1 MIVPRPWPPVH
12 NVGATR
18 QPPRVLT
25 ASILLLFLPRAPI
38 VKPLSILIALC
49 LIVPFAAAD
58 EPVRERIEWIDVWV
72 TDADKTA
79 LPRVLLVGDSIT
91 RGYFGGVEKH
101 LAGKAYCARL
111 TTSKCVADPTFNDD
125 LKSLLKQYKF
135 SVIHFNNGLHGW
147 GYSEEQYRAGLLKTV
162 EAVQQQAGD
171 ARLIWATTTPVRET
185 SDLEQFAEQTARVKV
200 RNALAAEITKA
211 RQLPTD
217 DLFELVQ
224 GHAKWMSGDG
234 VHFNG
239 DGNEALSRQV
249 ATTVLEHLP

>member
-1 MIVPRPWPPVH
+1 MKL
-12 NVGATR
+12 
-18 QPPRVLT
+18 LT
-25 ASILLLFLPRAPI
+25 
-38 VKPLSILIALC
+38 ILIPLC
-49 LIVPFAAAD
+49 FLVPFAVAE

-79 LPRVLLVGDSIT
+79 LPRVLLVGDSIA
-91 RGYFGGVEKH
+91 RGYFGGVEQQ

-147 GYSEEQYRAGLLKTV
+147 GYSEDQYRAGLLNTV
-162 EAVQQQAGD
+162 DAVQQQAGD

-185 SDLEQFAEQTARVKV
+185 TDLQRFAERTARVKV
-200 RNALAAEITKA
+200 RNQLAAEIAKA
-211 RQLPTD
+211 QHLPTD

-224 GHAKWMSGDG
+224 GRAEWTSGDG

-239 DGNEALSRQV
+239 DGNEALARQV
-249 ATTVLEHLP
+249 ATIVLENLP